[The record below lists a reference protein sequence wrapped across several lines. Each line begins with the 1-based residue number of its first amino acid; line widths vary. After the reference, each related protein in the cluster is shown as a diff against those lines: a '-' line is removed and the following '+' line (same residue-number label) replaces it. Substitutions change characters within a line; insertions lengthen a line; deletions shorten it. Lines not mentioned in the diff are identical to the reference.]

1 MQFPCPQETA
11 LLMNVNIAFNRNYEA
26 TLYFGQLTYQTSEWM
41 IWNVSFMDNSGKKK
55 REKNPSTCPSIHL
68 A

>member
-11 LLMNVNIAFNRNYEA
+11 LLMNVNIAFNRRYEFA
-26 TLYFGQLTYQTSEWM
+26 LCFGKLTKQTSKQM

-55 REKNPSTCPSIHL
+55 KNPSTRPSIHL